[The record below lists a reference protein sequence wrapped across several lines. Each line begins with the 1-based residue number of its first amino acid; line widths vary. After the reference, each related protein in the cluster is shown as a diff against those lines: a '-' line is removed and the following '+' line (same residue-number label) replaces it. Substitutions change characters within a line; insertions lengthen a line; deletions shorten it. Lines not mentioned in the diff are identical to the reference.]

1 MSDINDLSEEEKE
14 QTQKWF
20 DEAYIERDKYSELE
34 AENARLK
41 QMDDIKCLEL
51 KRENKPSVSVTVEDG
66 DTVIIDIKGSAS
78 SIMSV
83 DEFADYVE
91 AHVIPSKDKY
101 DVAMGLADNYE
112 QDLIAANAK
121 IKELQ
126 LSGNSGEFGWQSAEK
141 LPEEEGIYAIMT
153 NNGYEWEFRLT
164 ACSLQATLMNINVY
178 HARGYEFYDI
188 KYLKLP
194 NVEGK

>member
-1 MSDINDLSEEEKE
+1 MSDNFYKHLNNSDTYYQALEKQNE
-14 QTQKWF
+14 
-20 DEAYIERDKYSELE
+20 ELE
-34 AENARLK
+34 AENAKLK
-41 QMDDIKCLEL
+41 AEKAEL
-51 KRENKPSVSVTVEDG
+51 FEK
-66 DTVIIDIKGSAS
+66 
-78 SIMSV
+78 
-83 DEFADYVE
+83 F
-91 AHVIPSKDKY
+91 DK
-101 DVAMGLADNYE
+101 L
-112 QDLIAANAK
+112 
-121 IKELQ
+121 
-126 LSGNSGEFGWQSAEK
+126 GWQSAEK

>member
-1 MSDINDLSEEEKE
+1 MSDNFYKHLDNSDTYYQALEKQNE
-14 QTQKWF
+14 
-20 DEAYIERDKYSELE
+20 ELE
-34 AENARLK
+34 AENAKLK
-41 QMDDIKCLEL
+41 SDLMASEENEAWNLCKAKEFKEERDKLKSEL
-51 KRENKPSVSVTVEDG
+51 
-66 DTVIIDIKGSAS
+66 AS
-78 SIMSV
+78 R
-83 DEFADYVE
+83 
-91 AHVIPSKDKY
+91 
-101 DVAMGLADNYE
+101 
-112 QDLIAANAK
+112 
-121 IKELQ
+121 
-126 LSGNSGEFGWQSAEK
+126 GWQSAEK

>member
-20 DEAYIERDKYSELE
+20 DETYIERDKYSELE
-34 AENARLK
+34 AENARLQAK
-41 QMDDIKCLEL
+41 NTEL
-51 KRENKPSVSVTVEDG
+51 FEK
-66 DTVIIDIKGSAS
+66 
-78 SIMSV
+78 
-83 DEFADYVE
+83 F
-91 AHVIPSKDKY
+91 DKF
-101 DVAMGLADNYE
+101 
-112 QDLIAANAK
+112 
-121 IKELQ
+121 
-126 LSGNSGEFGWQSAEK
+126 SWQSAEK